1 MDMSADAAAQG
12 PAIGPVQRCASLLRL
27 LAAAGTQ
34 GLPLTYLSTRSGMAH
49 PTVHRLL
56 AQMIRERLVQKLETN
71 RRYAL
76 GPLAFELGVAAA
88 QQFDIRGRCR
98 PALEQLAQDAGDTS
112 YLIMRSRA
120 EAVCLDM
127 VEGPSAIRVVT
138 LRIGSRRPLGI
149 GAGGLAILAALPDAE
164 RDALLPEILQEIET
178 DWQFSRQALV
188 RSVNETRKAGH
199 ALIHNRVTPGV
210 SALGINFC
218 DLTGRTV
225 GAVSIAAVNDR
236 LNARRISALTL
247 MLRRA
252 VRQIEDATRGNSL
265 LGNY

>member
-1 MDMSADAAAQG
+1 MDKLADPG
-12 PAIGPVQRCASLLRL
+12 EPAIGPVQRCASLLRL
-27 LAAAGTQ
+27 LSAAGTQ
-34 GLPLTYLSTRSGMAH
+34 GLALTYLSARSGMAH

-56 AQMIRERLVQKLETN
+56 AQMIRERLVQQLEAN

-112 YLIMRSRA
+112 YLIMRSRS

-138 LRIGSRRPLGI
+138 LRVGSRRPLGI
-149 GAGGLAILAALPDAE
+149 GAGGLAILAALPATE
-164 RDALLPEILQEIET
+164 REQLLPEIQKEIEAN
-178 DWQFSRQALV
+178 WQFSRQALL
-188 RSVNETRKAGH
+188 RSITEARKAGH
-199 ALIHNRVTPGV
+199 ALIRNRVTPGV
-210 SALGINFC
+210 SAIGLAFS

-225 GAVSIAAVNDR
+225 GAISIAAVNDR
-236 LNARRISALTL
+236 LNARRIPALTL
-247 MLRRA
+247 MLTQA
-252 VRQIEDATRGNSL
+252 VKQIEAATRNDSL